1 MPNVVGIRFRRS
13 GRLYYFD
20 PAGLEFAVNDY
31 AVVETSNHLEMGRVV
46 LAETELAEE
55 ELTSELKAVVRK
67 GTPEDEDQLDR
78 NLRQGER
85 ALDRFKEKVNLERL
99 PIVPLQAEYS
109 LDGANLTFQISVEE
123 RVDYKVLAQ
132 DMAEEFGTRI
142 ELRQVGP
149 RDRARIVDGVGRC
162 GLSLCCSTWLEEPGN
177 VTVRMAK
184 DQNLPL
190 NPAKISGVCGRLLCC
205 LRYEHD
211 MYLGGEIPEPKAKV
225 VELEPPPELF
235 PPPPPA
241 EVAFLAGLEGVRG
254 APESGT
260 GGGEGTAAQ
269 ESAAGKSTRTSR
281 RGRRRRSRRGR
292 KGRK

>member
-1 MPNVVGIRFRRS
+1 M
-13 GRLYYFD
+13 
-20 PAGLEFAVNDY
+20 NDY
-31 AVVETSNHLEMGRVV
+31 AVVKTSNHLEMGRVV

-67 GTPEDEDQLDR
+67 GTPEDEDQIGSYLK
-78 NLRQGER
+78 QGER
-85 ALDRFKEKVNLERL
+85 ALERFREKVNLERL

-109 LDGANLTFQISVEE
+109 LDGANLTFQISSEE
-123 RVDYKVLAQ
+123 RIDYRALAR

-211 MYLGGEIPEPKAKV
+211 MYLSGELPEPKATV
-225 VELEPPPELF
+225 AELDRPPEIF
-235 PPPPPA
+235 PPPRPEEA
-241 EVAFLAGLEGVRG
+241 SFLAGLEETRDEPAPG
-254 APESGT
+254 A
-260 GGGEGTAAQ
+260 GGAEEKASRMVEGK
-269 ESAAGKSTRTSR
+269 KSRSSR

-292 KGRK
+292 KGRR